1 MKIPACFRALV
12 IGLFAAQAATG
23 ALKVGDPAPKLQVG
37 RWVQGEAVKEFEG
50 DKVYVV
56 EFWATWCGPCIA
68 SIPHLNEFHQR
79 FKDKGLVVIGQNV
92 FEQDVTAV
100 PGFVKK
106 MGSKMSYRVALDDTT
121 GDSKGFMAKN
131 WLAAA
136 GQNGIPCAFIVSKK
150 GKIAFIGHPMSMKDA
165 TLEALLAEPSTA
177 PVGAGTKP
185 AVAAAPSAKSTE
197 LAKRAEAE
205 IRAGKLDEAEATI
218 AEVHESLDTGF
229 SHIGG
234 LLELELLIAR
244 NQADDAIQLSK
255 LVCEDFAKNP
265 AVLNGVAARLVS
277 SPDSSSALQAA
288 AEKIATPISSA
299 AGEQQAAAL
308 STLARIAWL
317 KGEKARAV
325 EIQSKAVSL
334 APAAETAAA
343 KAALE
348 AYQQD
353 RLP

>member
-1 MKIPACFRALV
+1 MAT
-12 IGLFAAQAATG
+12 QAAFG

-37 RWVQGEAVKEFEG
+37 RWVQGEEVKEFEG

-68 SIPHLNEFHQR
+68 SIPHLNEFHLR
-79 FKDKGLVVIGQNV
+79 YKDKGLVVIGQNV

-106 MGSKMSYRVALDDTT
+106 MGSKMGYRVALDDTS
-121 GDSKGFMAKN
+121 GDGKGFMAKN

-165 TLEALLAEPSTA
+165 TLEALLAEPSNV
-177 PVGAGTKP
+177 PPGAVP
-185 AVAAAPSAKSTE
+185 AAAAAPSAKAID

-205 IRAGKLDEAEATI
+205 IRAGKLDEAEGTI
-218 AEVHESLDTGF
+218 AEVHESLEPAF

-244 NQADDAIQLSK
+244 KQADDAIQLAK
-255 LVCEDFAKNP
+255 LLSEDFAKNP
-265 AVLNGVAARLVS
+265 AVLNGVAARLIS
-277 SPDSSSALQAA
+277 QPDANSALQAA
-288 AEKIATPISSA
+288 AAKIATPIGNA
-299 AGEQQAAAL
+299 AGGPQAAAL
-308 STLARIAWL
+308 ATLARIAWL
-317 KGEKARAV
+317 KGEKSRAV
-325 EIQSKAVSL
+325 EIQSKAVEL
-334 APAAETAAA
+334 APAAEAPAA

>member
-1 MKIPACFRALV
+1 MKTAACFRALG
-12 IGLFAAQAATG
+12 IGLMATQAAFG

-79 FKDKGLVVIGQNV
+79 YKDKGLVVIGQNV

-106 MGSKMSYRVALDDTT
+106 MGSKMSYRVALDDTS
-121 GDSKGFMAKN
+121 GDGKGFMAKN

-165 TLEALLAEPSTA
+165 TIEALLAEPSTV
-177 PVGAGTKP
+177 PPGAGAVP
-185 AVAAAPSAKSTE
+185 AAAAAPSAKAIE

-205 IRAGKLDEAEATI
+205 IRAGKLDEAEGTI
-218 AEVHESLDTGF
+218 AEVHESLEPAF

-244 NQADDAIQLSK
+244 KQADDAIQLAK
-255 LVCEDFAKNP
+255 LLSEDFAKNP

-277 SPDSSSALQAA
+277 QADANSGLLAA
-288 AEKIATPISSA
+288 AAKIATPISSA
-299 AGEQQAAAL
+299 AGGQQAAAL
-308 STLARIAWL
+308 ATLARIAWL

-325 EIQSKAVSL
+325 EIQSKAVEL
-334 APAAETAAA
+334 APAAEAPAA

-348 AYQQD
+348 AYRQD